1 MKERVAKKP
10 LLLQIL
16 NLLIWWLDL
25 RYEGDIK
32 KEDVKSEFEMLFK
45 GKTKTWMEELIL
57 WSGSIVMFIIIL
69 IRTTVW

>member
-10 LLLQIL
+10 LLLQIIK
-16 NLLIWWLDL
+16 LLIWSLDS

-57 WSGSIVMFIIIL
+57 WSGSIIMFIIIL